1 MKSYF
6 LIPTTFLL
14 VLLCSEGVV
23 LAQQGEENVVEK
35 FDDLVTRWDLLSAD
49 LGSYEGLNKYCTQR
63 QYQEDV
69 LKILNEIHHYDS
81 LLYDRVSKKARF
93 NKSHEL
99 KKTLQQIE
107 EFEEEYKSPSF
118 ISKLHDECVG
128 RREIEKD
135 SKELRSDIAMN
146 SYDGQVLI
154 LEADLH
160 KYIVHITKLVDHI
173 KEHIHHLHIE

>member
-1 MKSYF
+1 MRSNF
-6 LIPTTFLL
+6 FIPTTFFI
-14 VLLCSEGVV
+14 VLFCAGEVV
-23 LAQQGEENVVEK
+23 LAQEEEENVVAK
-35 FDDLVTRWDLLSAD
+35 FDELVTRWDLLSAD
-49 LGSYEGLNKYCTQR
+49 LGSYEGLNKYCTQK

-81 LLYDRVSKKARF
+81 LLYDRVSRKARF
-93 NKSHEL
+93 DKSHEL

-118 ISKLHDECVG
+118 IKKLHDECVG

-135 SKELRSDIAMN
+135 SKELRSDIGTN

-173 KEHIHHLHIE
+173 KEHNHHLHIE